1 MRIGS
6 YPQPNLDQ
14 IPVEAQIEVELMSK
28 ELDQQKLDGAMSV
41 KLIDSATAGINMPL
55 SEGPVGRLINIRI

>member
-1 MRIGS
+1 MKIGS
-6 YPQPNLDQ
+6 YPQPSLEH
-14 IPVEAQIEVELMSK
+14 IPVEAQIEAELMSQ
-28 ELDQQKLDGAMSV
+28 ELDQLKADGAMNV